1 MSDERSSLLVVSAD
15 QDFRNGMKGLLE
27 AEGHE
32 VMLRESIERVIQLL
46 ELRSI
51 SLIIVDSRLADG
63 SGLELIRLVR
73 NERNFYYETPLYLV
87 GEDGAE
93 EAIQAFELF
102 ADDFS
107 SKPLNKGIFLAR
119 MNKILAQKR
128 RAKEN
133 PVTLEV
139 KVESSEVPGIFQLL
153 ETEKK
158 TGHLRLSCQKE
169 NAFADFKD
177 GKAVRVETEYCAGTD
192 ALTEILS
199 WPFCQF
205 RFTDRQVEDGPHE
218 PIAVSGAL
226 MDCVFDVDEYREI
239 LAKYSDPELSFVET
253 SYALPKESNKVAK
266 KVHRMASTGSTFEE
280 ILNAIKVNRRH
291 VVLLIDQLV
300 ENGYLE
306 IARAPFVD
314 YWSEFR
320 NYYGGRANELNFY
333 ISSFTKDLDTIVFP
347 LDEDFHLAKVAYS
360 GNTHW
365 EEGQAAK
372 IVIAG
377 DDNEVCMQIFDRL
390 QEIAAKAS
398 GKKSSIRSKVKGE
411 AKALLE
417 FRNFELEVQVMPQRI
432 DHVKLREDVEKNK
445 NVFAFFYVASSSS
458 KMVARQN
465 RRTLKTIRNHF
476 KGALGVLV
484 PVADDEEPLFK
495 MDCQYCG
502 YLLSMDMDLAGSE
515 GECPICATEAEIPN
529 PIIAMK
535 TALKLPEELPCM
547 VIPTNEHEPIKDA
560 LFLMMNS
567 IAESYQ
573 AEVVL

>member
-1 MSDERSSLLVVSAD
+1 MSDKRSSLLVVSAD
-15 QDFRNGMKGLLE
+15 QDFRNGMKALLE
-27 AEGHE
+27 SEGHE

-51 SLIIVDSRLADG
+51 QLIIVDSQLADG
-63 SGLELIRLVR
+63 SGLDLIRLVR
-73 NERNFYYETPLYLV
+73 NEQNFYFETPLYLIS
-87 GEDGAE
+87 EDAG
-93 EAIQAFELF
+93 EAIEAFGHF

-107 SKPLNKGIFLAR
+107 AKPLNRGIFLAR
-119 MNKILAQKR
+119 MNKILEQRR

-139 KVESSEVPGIFQLL
+139 KVDSSEVPGIFQLL

-158 TGHLRLSCQKE
+158 TGHLRLSCQKD

-177 GKAVRVETEYCAGTD
+177 GRAVRVETEYCAGTD

-205 RFTDRQVEDGPHE
+205 RFTDRQIEDGPND

-226 MDCVFDVDEYREI
+226 MDCVFEVDEYREV
-239 LAKYSDPELSFVET
+239 LAKYSDAELSFVET
-253 SYALPKESNKVAK
+253 SFALPKESNKVAK
-266 KVHRMASTGSTFEE
+266 KVHRLAVTGSTFEE

-306 IARAPFVD
+306 VARAPFID
-314 YWSEFR
+314 YWSEFKT
-320 NYYGGRANELNFY
+320 YYGGRANELNFY
-333 ISSFTKDLDTIVFP
+333 ISSFSKDLDTIVFP
-347 LDEDFHLAKVAYS
+347 LECNLAEVPFS
-360 GNTHW
+360 GNSQW

-372 IVIAG
+372 VVIAG
-377 DDNEVCMQIFDRL
+377 DDNEICMQIFERL

-398 GKKSSIRSKVKGE
+398 GKKSAIRSKAKGE

-417 FRNFELEVQVMPQRI
+417 FRNFELEVQVMPQRV
-432 DHVKLREDVEKNK
+432 DHVKLRDDVEKNK
-445 NVFAFFYVASSSS
+445 NVFALFYVASSSS
-458 KMVARQN
+458 KSAARQN
-465 RRTLKTIRNHF
+465 RRTLKTIRNHY

-484 PVADDEEPLFK
+484 PVADNEVPLFK
-495 MDCQYCG
+495 MDCPYCS

-515 GECPICATEAEIPN
+515 GECPICAAEVDIPN
-529 PIIAMK
+529 PITAMK
-535 TALKLPEELPCM
+535 SALKLPEELPCM
-547 VIPTNEHEPIKDA
+547 VIPMDEHEPIKDA

-573 AEVVL
+573 AEMVL

>member
-1 MSDERSSLLVVSAD
+1 MGTERSSLLVVSAD
-15 QDFRNGMKGLLE
+15 QDFRNGMKALLE
-27 AEGHE
+27 SEGHE

-46 ELRSI
+46 ELRSVE
-51 SLIIVDSRLADG
+51 LVIIDSQLTDG
-63 SGLELIRLVR
+63 TGLELIRLIR
-73 NERNFYYETPLYLV
+73 NEKNFYYETPLYLI
-87 GEDGAE
+87 GESGAE

-107 SKPLNKGIFLAR
+107 AKPLNKGIFLAR
-119 MNKILAQKR
+119 MNKILAMKR
-128 RAKEN
+128 RAKEH

-158 TGHLRLSCQKE
+158 TGHLRLSCQKD

-177 GKAVRVETEYCAGTD
+177 GKIVRVETEYCAGAD

-205 RFTDRQVEDGPHE
+205 RLTANTIEDGPND
-218 PIAVSGAL
+218 PILVSSTL
-226 MDCVFDVDEYREI
+226 MDCVFEVDEYREV
-239 LAKYSDPELSFVET
+239 LAKYSDAELSFVET
-253 SYALPKESNKVAK
+253 SFSLPKESNKVAK
-266 KVHRMASTGSTFEE
+266 KVHRMAITGSTFEE

-314 YWSEFR
+314 YWSEFKG
-320 NYYGGRANELNFY
+320 YYNGRANELNFY
-333 ISSFTKDLDTIVFP
+333 ISSFSKDLDSVVYP
-347 LDEDFHLAKVAYS
+347 LDEDFHLAKVPFS
-360 GNTHW
+360 GNSHW

-377 DDNEVCMQIFDRL
+377 DDNEQCMKLFDRL

-398 GKKSSIRSKVKGE
+398 GNKSAIRSKVKGE

-417 FRNFELEVQVMPQRI
+417 FRNFELEVQVMPTRV

-445 NVFAFFYVASSSS
+445 NVFGLFYVASSSS
-458 KMVARQN
+458 KMQARQS
-465 RRTLKTIRNHF
+465 RRALKTIRNHY
-476 KGALGVLV
+476 KGAMSVV
-484 PVADDEEPLFK
+484 IPVANDEEPMFK
-495 MDCQYCG
+495 MDCTYCG
-502 YLLSMDMDLAGSE
+502 YQLSMDMDLAGSE
-515 GECPICATEAEIPN
+515 GECPICAAEVDIPN
-529 PIIAMK
+529 PINAMK
-535 TALKLPEELPCM
+535 TALKLPDELPCVVVPM
-547 VIPTNEHEPIKDA
+547 DQHEPVKDTM
-560 LFLMMNS
+560 FLLMNS

-573 AEVVL
+573 TEVVL